1 VTPEQFHALYEHWWV
16 DDPHAAISAA
26 ETVTVPGERVIVV
39 GFPLD
44 TGREVTLR
52 LVSDVPSLGRDVVL
66 LIDAREWGP

>member
-1 VTPEQFHALYEHWWV
+1 MTPEQFHALYDHWWV
-16 DDPHAAISAA
+16 DDPHAAISHA

-44 TGREVTLR
+44 TGREWTLR

-66 LIDAREWGP
+66 LVDVRDAEP